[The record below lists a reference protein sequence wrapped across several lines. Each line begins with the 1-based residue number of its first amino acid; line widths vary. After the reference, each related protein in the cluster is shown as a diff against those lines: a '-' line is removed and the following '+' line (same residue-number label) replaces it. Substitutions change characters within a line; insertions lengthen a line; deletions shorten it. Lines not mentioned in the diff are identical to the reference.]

1 MEKENKKES
10 HISPKKK
17 IVIISLVALLLL
29 GLGVGGYF
37 FYQYK
42 ELKKPIKQE
51 WGQKYYMYLKDV
63 NENNKQ
69 ENAGLPKNLKT
80 SELSFYDI
88 ENVKDPVM
96 VIDYKK
102 ENEEYSNFYYIYE
115 YKINVLTYQQP
126 TKIELLYNI
135 DNKKY
140 DYYSHVKEKDSNKY
154 KSISEQIKERIN
166 ELEKG
171 RQTNNE
177 QKVEEITEYTFNS
190 DSVDKVTDVNGK
202 EISLTKFDQT
212 FVKPDIK
219 EDTINYSFDLEE
231 KDLKEAITNQIEEY
245 KPVDKVVTKEVETQI
260 EKKIEETSKT
270 KEEMVKAKAEVEKKQ
285 AEEKAK
291 KEAEEKAK
299 KEAEEKA
306 KLAAGLKVGSQ
317 TLKYGTYT
325 TSVPHGGIN
334 GADLY
339 GTITLKPDGKFHIK
353 TNFEQSSGEAKVVD
367 EDGTYTT
374 GKSMNSYDSQD
385 TIFFTTNSGYKFSY
399 FVTNSSYFNS
409 QWIIYKY
416 SGN

>member
-1 MEKENKKES
+1 M
-10 HISPKKK
+10 KKK
-17 IVIISLVALLLL
+17 LVIISLIIFLLL
-29 GLGVGGYF
+29 GLGIGGYF

-42 ELKKPIKQE
+42 ELKKPIKQS

-63 NENNKQ
+63 NENKKQ
-69 ENAGLPKNLKT
+69 DDAGLPKKLKK
-80 SELSFYDI
+80 SELTFYDI

-102 ENEEYSNFYYIYE
+102 ENEEYSNVYYIYE
-115 YKINVLTYQQP
+115 EKINVLTYQQP
-126 TKIELLYNI
+126 SKIELLYNI
-135 DNKKY
+135 ENKKY
-140 DYYSHVKEKDSNKY
+140 DYYSHVKENDSNKY
-154 KSISEQIKERIN
+154 KSIAQQIQERIA

-171 RQTNNE
+171 RQNNNE
-177 QKVEEITEYTFNS
+177 QKVEETTEYTFNS
-190 DSVDKVTDVNGK
+190 ESVDKVTDINGK

-212 FVKPDIK
+212 FVKPEIK
-219 EDTINYSFDLEE
+219 EKTINYNFDLEE

-245 KPVDKVVTKEVETQI
+245 KPADKVVTKEVETQI
-260 EKKIEETSKT
+260 EKKVEETSKT
-270 KEEMVKAKAEVEKKQ
+270 KEEMVKAQAEVDKKV

-291 KEAEEKAK
+291 KEAEER
-299 KEAEEKA
+299 EKA
-306 KLAAGLKVGSQ
+306 LKAGLKVGSQ

-325 TSVPHGGIN
+325 TSVPHGGAN
-334 GADLY
+334 GSDLF

-353 TNFEQSSGEAKVVD
+353 TNFEQSSGEARTID

-385 TIFFTTNSGYKFSY
+385 TIFFTTSSGYKFSF